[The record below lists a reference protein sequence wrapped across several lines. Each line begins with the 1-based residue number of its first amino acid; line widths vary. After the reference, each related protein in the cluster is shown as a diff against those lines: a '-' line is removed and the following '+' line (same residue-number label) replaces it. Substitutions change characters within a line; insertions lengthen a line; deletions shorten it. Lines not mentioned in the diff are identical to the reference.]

1 MDRHGTTLTVMPID
15 IPGRSNMYRVV
26 ISRNTW
32 RGSKCIQST
41 VDLDVTMADL
51 TYTEPGKM
59 AHAIGL
65 QQLATQ
71 IYYGRI
77 YPTPPRSDGNANP
90 YPPVASDTPTPR
102 M

>member
-1 MDRHGTTLTVMPID
+1 
-15 IPGRSNMYRVV
+15 
-26 ISRNTW
+26 
-32 RGSKCIQST
+32 
-41 VDLDVTMADL
+41 MADL
-51 TYTEPGKM
+51 TYMEPGKM

-71 IYYGRI
+71 IYYGRV